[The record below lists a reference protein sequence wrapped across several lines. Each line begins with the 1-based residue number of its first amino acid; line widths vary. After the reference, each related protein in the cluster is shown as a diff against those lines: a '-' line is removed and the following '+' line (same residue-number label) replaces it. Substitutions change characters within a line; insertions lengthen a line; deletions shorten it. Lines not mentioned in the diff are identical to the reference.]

1 MKELGIQDPE
11 STSVYCTDVRYFDR
25 DGSDI
30 TERYRDESV
39 QQSWAAGKGTA
50 ELFLLYVYMAIV
62 LGLGVIFARYFLL
75 PDKPAGGQRTE
86 RETEGPEREA

>member
-1 MKELGIQDPE
+1 MEELGFPHPE
-11 STSVYCTDVRYFDR
+11 STSVYCTDARYFDR

-62 LGLGVIFARYFLL
+62 AGLGVIFVRYYLL